1 MWIARWRSFV
11 ILRIRLGVRI
21 SVPAR
26 GDVWVVVGEKTGK
39 RGLLMVDSG
48 EVLGEGL
55 D

>member
-39 RGLLMVDSG
+39 RGLLMDSG